1 MRSLQSAFFEDRIDR
16 EDVVQPRDLNE
27 QDGERSC
34 ARPKMNNEALLRL
47 IRNLSASF
55 SNQEQAFENPPLYG
69 NILVRLRPLPQL
81 DTGSLLLEQAYAIAS
96 NEPYRVRV
104 LQPTLCPTHGLLILN
119 YAIRDDQRFWG
130 SVDDL
135 ERRSEIRKTDLTLL
149 EGCTYRVSETNEGF
163 HGEVEP
169 GCRCLVTRRGKTSY
183 LVSSFELTD
192 DGMSTIDRGYDP
204 ETHQHLWG
212 SIAGSFHFKRMADHS
227 SEIPNEW
234 CTNLLLKK
242 GTVEKNGEKR

>member
-1 MRSLQSAFFEDRIDR
+1 MHSPRI
-16 EDVVQPRDLNE
+16 VSIV
-27 QDGERSC
+27 
-34 ARPKMNNEALLRL
+34 KMLSSKEISTSRMGKEAVIDTTMNEALIRL
-47 IRNLSASF
+47 IRSLSASF

-81 DTGSLLLEQAYAIAS
+81 DPGSLLLEQAYAIAS

-104 LQPTLCPTHGLLILN
+104 LQPTICPTRGLLILN

-130 SVDDL
+130 SVEDPQ
-135 ERRSEIRKTDLTLL
+135 RRSLLTAADLTLL
-149 EGCTYRVSETNEGF
+149 EGCSYQVQETDEGF
-163 HGEVEP
+163 RGEVEP

-204 ETHQHLWG
+204 ATHEHLWG
-212 SIAGSFHFKRMADHS
+212 SIAGPFQFKRTDDHS
-227 SEIPNEW
+227 AEIPDHW
-234 CTNLLLKK
+234 ITDLKNNG
-242 GTVEKNGEKR
+242 GTVTGNGEDR